1 MDYYI
6 LYYIWITHIIKEFE
20 IVNAGCEMSNDC

>member
-6 LYYIWITHIIKEFE
+6 IYGLHTYIIKEFE